1 MTEMSRIE
9 RKKREQEKAS
19 AEMNREAAAAVELE
33 TLDEEIPSRRT
44 YHKKEVQQKRIK
56 TEIHYSRLLQSCLF
70 HSDHRLR
77 GVHVHAE
84 SRRRYR
90 P

>member
-44 YHKKEVQQKRIK
+44 YHKKRSPAKKE
-56 TEIHYSRLLQSCLF
+56 
-70 HSDHRLR
+70 
-77 GVHVHAE
+77 
-84 SRRRYR
+84 
-90 P
+90 